1 MSGKEVLITYL
12 SNSGFSV
19 EIGDRFLL
27 FDYFL
32 DIPIGESR
40 ELTAGVVS
48 PEDFATKKSVT
59 VFVSHSHYDHFNA
72 KILRWRHKRQDI
84 NYILSNDI
92 NMGKYAIHLA
102 PGDVTEV
109 SGMKISAFPSSDDG
123 VCYLVEVDGVSIF
136 HAGDLNL
143 WYRKLNSTEEKNSLT
158 KFAYRKAKFAFLY
171 ALKSIQ
177 GHKIDIAF
185 FPLDPRIGPGYEEG
199 AIQFVKIFHPK
210 LIVPMHFSERFDV
223 CEALRDQR
231 ILPEMEVF
239 RINKR
244 GQQYVYHD

>member
-12 SNSGFSV
+12 YNSGFAV
-19 EIGDRFLL
+19 EIGERFLL

-32 DIPIGESR
+32 DSPIGESR
-40 ELTAGVVS
+40 KLTAGVVS
-48 PEDFATKKSVT
+48 PEDFAVKKSVT

-72 KILRWRHKRQDI
+72 KILRWRYKRKDI
-84 NYILSNDI
+84 NYILSTDI

-109 SGMKISAFPSSDDG
+109 SGMKISAFSSSDDG

-143 WYRKLNSTEEKNSLT
+143 WHRKLDSKDEKDMLT

-185 FPLDPRIGPGYEEG
+185 FPLDPRIGPGYDVG
-199 AIQFVKIFHPK
+199 AIQFAMIFKPK
-210 LIVPMHFSERFDV
+210 LFVPMHFSERYDV
-223 CEALRDQR
+223 CETLLNKE
-231 ILPEMEVF
+231 ILPKMKVF
-239 RINKR
+239 CIGAR
-244 GQQYVYHD
+244 GQQYMYHD